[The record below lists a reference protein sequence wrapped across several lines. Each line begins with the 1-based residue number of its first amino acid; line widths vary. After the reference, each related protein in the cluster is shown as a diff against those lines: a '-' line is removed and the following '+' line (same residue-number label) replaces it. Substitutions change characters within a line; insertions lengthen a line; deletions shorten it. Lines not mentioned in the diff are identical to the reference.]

1 MKKNPKTSFVVVGSG
16 GGGGTIAWLLAKA
29 GHSVTLLEQGPDV
42 ADRYRNAHDGRPA
55 PAGGDPDGFN
65 SVMHDEYYFRVKR
78 PDPKRRLRGD
88 YNTFRVGGVD
98 TAKAQPFVN
107 GWTASVLGGG
117 SVIWGTWAF
126 RPLPVDFKLGTFYQN
141 LGRLEELRSWGYS
154 LIDWPVGYEQM
165 EPFYRVAEALLAVS
179 GDRAKLNASITASA
193 WFKELAGNAKVGA
206 LFNGATV
213 GEPYP
218 CPPHPI
224 NPVGYYVEQA
234 MNRAELGLAAAP
246 LPVGI
251 VSPGTSTYRTRE
263 ILAQAAQAGPA
274 QLEGAD
280 FWKKTP
286 DQLWSERI
294 RQACNMCGFCG
305 EYLCWGG
312 AREVPGQTL
321 IPGEPKSGAHA
332 TVIQELRDM
341 GQQPGSKVRVLCGAR
356 AYEITLNPKTKRANG
371 VLYLDISDPDH
382 PEAVSQPAETVIV
395 SCGAV
400 QSARLL
406 HMCGEHGLGNEH
418 DQLGRNACFHLF
430 GMGAKVTLEERFRG
444 LLHAEFGPTGNTTS
458 FGPYFIKDKD
468 GRWLKGGT
476 LTSTAKKN
484 PLENAVGA
492 VAGGSFGDALGKS
505 MKDYAI
511 SVELR
516 LTADDLPM
524 PRNRVDLDPTHVDE
538 FGFPV
543 ARITREVGTHEWLMY
558 QSVVPI
564 FQQAFEK
571 GKNGVTKA
579 TFSPH
584 ILDLIGDHQMGT
596 CRMGDDPATSVVDS
610 WCRLHGTKNVFVVD
624 SSVMTTGFGLNPM
637 VTVVANALRV
647 GTFIADTLAKAGDPT
662 K

>member
-1 MKKNPKTSFVVVGSG
+1 MKRNPKTNFVVVGSG

-29 GHSVTLLEQGPDV
+29 GHSVVLLEQGQDV
-42 ADRYRNAHDGRPA
+42 ADLYKKPRDGRPS
-55 PAGGDPDGFN
+55 PAGGDPEGFN
-65 SVMHDEYYFRVKR
+65 SVVHDEYYFRVKR

-88 YNTFRVGGVD
+88 YNTFRVASAD

-126 RPLPVDFKLGTFYQN
+126 RALPVDFKLATFYKA
-141 LGRLEELRSWGYS
+141 LGFDTTLQSWGYS
-154 LIDWPVGYEQM
+154 VADWPIGYADL
-165 EPFYRVAEALLAVS
+165 EPFYRVTEALLAVS
-179 GDRAKLNASITASA
+179 GDRAKLNASITASN
-193 WFKELAGNAKVGA
+193 WFKELSGNGKVSD
-206 LFNGATV
+206 LFKGATV
-213 GEPYP
+213 EEPYP
-218 CPPHPI
+218 CLPHPI

-263 ILAQAAQAGPA
+263 ILAQAVQAGPA
-274 QLEGAD
+274 QLDGD

-286 DQLWSERI
+286 EQLWSERV
-294 RQACNMCGFCG
+294 RQACTLCGFCG

-312 AREVPGQTL
+312 AREVAGQSLVPGA
-321 IPGEPKSGAHA
+321 PKSGAHA

-341 GQQPGSKVRVLCGAR
+341 AKQSGSNVRVVLNAR
-356 AYEITLNPKTKRANG
+356 AYEIALNPKTKRANG
-371 VLYLDISDPDH
+371 VLYLDISDPDK
-382 PEAVSQPAETVIV
+382 PEAISQPADHVIV

-406 HMCGEHGLGNEH
+406 RMSGDAHGLGNEH

-444 LLHAEFGPTGNTTS
+444 LLHGEFGPTGNTTS
-458 FGPYFIKDKD
+458 FGPYFVKDKE
-468 GRWLKGGT
+468 GRWLKSGT

-484 PLENAVGA
+484 PLENACSAVGR
-492 VAGGSFGDALGKS
+492 GSFGDALGKS
-505 MKDYAI
+505 MKDHTI

-524 PRNRVDLDPTHVDE
+524 PRNRVDLDPTYVDE
-538 FGFPV
+538 YGFPV

-558 QSVVPI
+558 QSVVSI
-564 FQQAFEK
+564 FQQSFQV
-571 GKNGVTKA
+571 GKNGVAAASFT
-579 TFSPH
+579 PH

-596 CRMGDDPATSVVDS
+596 CRMGDDPAASVVDP

-637 VTVVANALRV
+637 ITVVANALRV
-647 GTFIADTLAKAGDPT
+647 GTFIADRLAKGGDPSQ
-662 K
+662 